1 LKNIKRME
9 QTAMKELLEL
19 CKHYK
24 ATFQNPITKVI
35 EKIELELLE
44 KEKQQIKDA
53 FNFGGEYNE
62 EWDKAA
68 EQYYDETYGN

>member
-1 LKNIKRME
+1 ME

-24 ATFQNPITKVI
+24 ATFQNPIGKVI
-35 EKIELELLE
+35 EKIELELME

-53 FNFGGEYNE
+53 FNFGGEYSE

-68 EQYYDETYGN
+68 DQYYHETYGKD

>member
-1 LKNIKRME
+1 MNELIDEMNEMLIEGNTSVYVLRETASKLLK
-9 QTAMKELLEL
+9 
-19 CKHYK
+19 
-24 ATFQNPITKVI
+24 
-35 EKIELELLE
+35 

-62 EWDKAA
+62 EWDRAA

>member
-1 LKNIKRME
+1 ME
-9 QTAMKELLEL
+9 QTAMNELIDEMNEML
-19 CKHYK
+19 
-24 ATFQNPITKVI
+24 I
-35 EKIELELLE
+35 EGNASVYALRETASKLLK

-62 EWDKAA
+62 EWDRAA